1 MDVSN
6 LIKNRSKLLD
16 FYRNQ
21 GYSKTYI
28 GCVNGFINHV
38 IAKGCDSS
46 IHNYEDVLNKI
57 FSKENGFSQ
66 HARCIAV
73 RKCIISIIRDFDVM
87 GVFPNERLHKTERA
101 YDRLLPE
108 FKQIIDNYNAVGCR
122 HKILSTVK
130 VEGDCASSFFYEIQS
145 MGVKSPDKIQENH
158 ILSVFFKNGE
168 PVKSYSYRYN
178 VSAVLKANKDFA
190 TWSSCRTILSL
201 LPKVKNKGKI
211 FPKLRKDEDDS
222 IKDGMRKN
230 RLTLRD
236 KAILS
241 LAYYTPLRCT
251 DISNLKFC
259 NIDWEND
266 IISLKI
272 IKTEAPLRIPL
283 LPVVGNALYD
293 YICDTG
299 YRSHEESIFYCSE
312 HKIHRKKLLDAK
324 GVRMVI
330 YRALKKIGVR
340 INKPQRGIRLLRHH
354 LGSTMLEGGAS
365 TAVISAIYGHL
376 SPESILPYF
385 DLDDKRL
392 QECAISMEDFPLKG
406 G

>member
-6 LIKNRSKLLD
+6 LIKNRTKLLD
-16 FYRNQ
+16 FYHNQ

-28 GCVNGFINHV
+28 SCVNGFINHV
-38 IAKGCDSS
+38 IAKGSDSS
-46 IHNYEDVLNKI
+46 IHDYEDVLNKI
-57 FSKENGFSQ
+57 FSVENGFSQ
-66 HARCIAV
+66 HPRCIAV
-73 RKCIISIIRDFDVM
+73 RKCVLSIIRDFDTK
-87 GVFPNERLHKTERA
+87 GVLPNERTHKTEKA

-108 FKQIIDNYNAVGCR
+108 YKQIIDNYKVAGGKR
-122 HKILSTVK
+122 KISATVK
-130 VEGDCASSFFYEIQS
+130 VEADCASSFFNEIQS
-145 MGVKSPDKIQENH
+145 MGVESPGMIRESH
-158 ILSVFFKNGE
+158 ILSVFFKDGMS
-168 PVKSYSYRYN
+168 VKSNSYRYN
-178 VSAVLKANKDFA
+178 VSAVLKGNKDFP
-190 TWSSCRTILSL
+190 TWSCCRTILSL
-201 LPKVKNKGKI
+201 LPRLKNKGKI
-211 FPKLRKDEDDS
+211 FPKLLKDENDS
-222 IKDGMRKN
+222 IKEAMRKD

-236 KAILS
+236 KAVLS

-251 DISNLKFC
+251 DISNLKFS

-299 YRSHEESIFYCSE
+299 YRSREEPIFYCSE
-312 HKIHRKKLLDAK
+312 HKIHCKKLLNAK

-392 QECAISMEDFPLKG
+392 QECAISMEDFPMKG